1 MEKKSNFFGFERP
14 IENFFAYHCFGD
26 KATEILRSID
36 QPYKDITH
44 WSMDDL
50 RFMRSMRSEHCTAIF
65 VFTDDAEVYASEIDA
80 FIKQYEDVVTNFF
93 ILDLHASSQYK
104 IFKEKWEFYNILA
117 TRYFT
122 LQDNILHFLL
132 FFKHF
137 IETMGRI
144 SMDYPHDFRSFM
156 RTATFIAAGKA
167 GAMKKAVDAIPHKNI
182 RALMLGLEFQDYEL
196 DNANVKEDIDALAS
210 FFDQLPDSVLV
221 YWQISNNIGNPHVE
235 YIAGF
240 DTEPVC
246 GATHS

>member
-1 MEKKSNFFGFERP
+1 MEKSPEYFGFTP
-14 IENFFAYHCFGD
+14 IESFFAYHCFGD
-26 KATEILRSID
+26 KATEILSSID

-50 RFMRSMRSEHCTAIF
+50 RSMRSKHCAAIF

-80 FIKQYEDVVTNFF
+80 FIKQYEDVDTNFF

-104 IFKEKWEFYNILA
+104 IFKEKWKFYNILA
-117 TRYFT
+117 TRYCT
-122 LQDNILHFLL
+122 LQDNILHYLL

-144 SMDYPHDFRSFM
+144 SMDFHNFRSFM

-182 RALMLGLEFQDYEL
+182 RALMLGLELQDYEAN
-196 DNANVKEDIDALAS
+196 NANVKEDMDALAS
-210 FFDQLPDSVLV
+210 FFDQLPDSVEV
-221 YWQISNNIGNPHVE
+221 KWQISHNFGNPHVE

>member
-1 MEKKSNFFGFERP
+1 MEKSPEYFGFTP
-14 IENFFAYHCFGD
+14 IESFFAYHCFGD
-26 KATEILRSID
+26 KATEILSSID

-50 RFMRSMRSEHCTAIF
+50 RSMRSKHCAAIF

-80 FIKQYEDVVTNFF
+80 FIKQYEDVDTNFF

-104 IFKEKWEFYNILA
+104 IFKEKWKFYNILA
-117 TRYFT
+117 TRYCT
-122 LQDNILHFLL
+122 LQDNILHYLL

-144 SMDYPHDFRSFM
+144 SMDFHDFRSFM

-182 RALMLGLEFQDYEL
+182 RALMLGLELQDYEAN
-196 DNANVKEDIDALAS
+196 NANVKEDMDALAS
-210 FFDQLPDSVLV
+210 FFDRLPDSVLV
-221 YWQISNNIGNPHVE
+221 YWQISSNIGNPHVE

>member
-1 MEKKSNFFGFERP
+1 MEKSPEYFGFTP
-14 IENFFAYHCFGD
+14 IESFFAYHCFGD
-26 KATEILRSID
+26 KATEILSSID

-50 RFMRSMRSEHCTAIF
+50 RSMRSKHCAAIF

-80 FIKQYEDVVTNFF
+80 FIKQYEDVDTNFF

-104 IFKEKWEFYNILA
+104 IFKEKWKFYNILA
-117 TRYFT
+117 TRYCT
-122 LQDNILHFLL
+122 LQDNILHYLL

-144 SMDYPHDFRSFM
+144 SMDFHDFRNFM

-182 RALMLGLEFQDYEL
+182 RALMLGLELQDYEA
-196 DNANVKEDIDALAS
+196 DNANVKEDMDALAS

-221 YWQISNNIGNPHVE
+221 YWQISSNIGNPHVE

>member
-1 MEKKSNFFGFERP
+1 MEKSPEYFGFTP
-14 IENFFAYHCFGD
+14 IESFFAYHCFGD
-26 KATEILRSID
+26 KATEILSSID

-50 RFMRSMRSEHCTAIF
+50 RSMRSKHCAAIF

-117 TRYFT
+117 TRYCT
-122 LQDNILHFLL
+122 LQDNILHYLL

-144 SMDYPHDFRSFM
+144 SMDFHDFRSFM
-156 RTATFIAAGKA
+156 RTATFIAAGKV
-167 GAMKKAVDAIPHKNI
+167 GAMKKVADAIPHKNI
-182 RALMLGLEFQDYEL
+182 RALMLGLELQDYEA
-196 DNANVKEDIDALAS
+196 DNANVKEDMDALAS

-221 YWQISNNIGNPHVE
+221 YWQISSNIGNPHVE

>member
-1 MEKKSNFFGFERP
+1 MEKLHYPLGFEP
-14 IENFFAYHCFGD
+14 IESFFAYHCFGD
-26 KATEILRSID
+26 KATEILSSID

-50 RFMRSMRSEHCTAIF
+50 RSMRSKHCAAIF

-80 FIKQYEDVVTNFF
+80 FIKQYEDVDTNFF

-104 IFKEKWEFYNILA
+104 IFKEKWKFYNILA
-117 TRYFT
+117 TRYCT
-122 LQDNILHFLL
+122 LQDNILHYLL

-144 SMDYPHDFRSFM
+144 SMDFHDFRSFM

-182 RALMLGLEFQDYEL
+182 RALMLGWSCRTTKRTMQM
-196 DNANVKEDIDALAS
+196 
-210 FFDQLPDSVLV
+210 
-221 YWQISNNIGNPHVE
+221 
-235 YIAGF
+235 
-240 DTEPVC
+240 
-246 GATHS
+246 

>member
-1 MEKKSNFFGFERP
+1 MEKLHYPLGIEP
-14 IENFFAYHCFGD
+14 IESFFAYHCFGD

-117 TRYFT
+117 TRYCT

-144 SMDYPHDFRSFM
+144 SMDFHDFRSFM

-221 YWQISNNIGNPHVE
+221 YWQISYNIVNPHVE

>member
-1 MEKKSNFFGFERP
+1 MEKLHYPLGFEP
-14 IENFFAYHCFGD
+14 IESFFAYHCFGD
-26 KATEILRSID
+26 KATEILSSID

-50 RFMRSMRSEHCTAIF
+50 RSMRSKHCAAIF

-80 FIKQYEDVVTNFF
+80 FIKQYEDVDTNFF

-104 IFKEKWEFYNILA
+104 IFKEKWKFYNILA
-117 TRYFT
+117 TRYST
-122 LQDNILHFLL
+122 LQDNILHYLL

-144 SMDYPHDFRSFM
+144 SMDFHDFRSFM

-182 RALMLGLEFQDYEL
+182 RALMLGLELQDYEA
-196 DNANVKEDIDALAS
+196 DNANVKEDMDALAS

-221 YWQISNNIGNPHVE
+221 YWQISSNIGNPHVE

>member
-1 MEKKSNFFGFERP
+1 MEKLHYPLGFEP
-14 IENFFAYHCFGD
+14 IESFFAYHCFGD
-26 KATEILRSID
+26 KATEILSSID

-50 RFMRSMRSEHCTAIF
+50 RSMRSKHCAAIF

-80 FIKQYEDVVTNFF
+80 FIKQYEDVDTNFS
-93 ILDLHASSQYK
+93 SSQYK
-104 IFKEKWEFYNILA
+104 IFKEKWKFYNILA
-117 TRYFT
+117 TRYCT
-122 LQDNILHFLL
+122 LQDNILHYLL

-144 SMDYPHDFRSFM
+144 SMDFHDFRSFM

-182 RALMLGLEFQDYEL
+182 RALMLGLELQDYEA
-196 DNANVKEDIDALAS
+196 DNANVKEDMDALAS

-221 YWQISNNIGNPHVE
+221 YWQISSNIGNPHVE

>member
-1 MEKKSNFFGFERP
+1 MEKSPEYFGFTP
-14 IENFFAYHCFGD
+14 IESFFAYHCFGD
-26 KATEILRSID
+26 KATEILSSID

-80 FIKQYEDVVTNFF
+80 FIKQYEDVDTNFF

-104 IFKEKWEFYNILA
+104 IFKEKWKFYNILA
-117 TRYFT
+117 TRYCT
-122 LQDNILHFLL
+122 LQDNILHYLL

-144 SMDYPHDFRSFM
+144 SMDFHDFRNFM

-182 RALMLGLEFQDYEL
+182 RALMLGLELQDYEA
-196 DNANVKEDIDALAS
+196 DNANVKEDMDALAS

-221 YWQISNNIGNPHVE
+221 YWQISSNIGNPHVE

>member
-1 MEKKSNFFGFERP
+1 MEKSPEYFGFTP
-14 IENFFAYHCFGD
+14 IESFFAYHCFGD
-26 KATEILRSID
+26 KATEILSSID

-50 RFMRSMRSEHCTAIF
+50 RSMRSKHCAAIF
-65 VFTDDAEVYASEIDA
+65 VFTDDAEVYASEIYA
-80 FIKQYEDVVTNFF
+80 FIKQYEDVDTNFF

-117 TRYFT
+117 TRYCT
-122 LQDNILHFLL
+122 LQDNILHYLL

-144 SMDYPHDFRSFM
+144 SMDFHDFRSFM

-182 RALMLGLEFQDYEL
+182 RALMLGLELQDYEAN
-196 DNANVKEDIDALAS
+196 NANVKEDMDALAS

-221 YWQISNNIGNPHVE
+221 YWQISSNIGNPHVE

>member
-1 MEKKSNFFGFERP
+1 MEKSPEYFGFTP
-14 IENFFAYHCFGD
+14 IESFFAYHCFGD
-26 KATEILRSID
+26 KATEILSSID

-50 RFMRSMRSEHCTAIF
+50 RFMRSMRSKHCTAIF

-117 TRYFT
+117 TRYCT
-122 LQDNILHFLL
+122 LQDNILHYLL

-144 SMDYPHDFRSFM
+144 SMDFHDFRSFM
-156 RTATFIAAGKA
+156 RTATFIAAGKV
-167 GAMKKAVDAIPHKNI
+167 GAMKKVADAIPHKNI
-182 RALMLGLEFQDYEL
+182 RALMLGLELQDYEA
-196 DNANVKEDIDALAS
+196 DNANVKEDIDAVAS

-221 YWQISNNIGNPHVE
+221 YWQISSNIGNPHVE

>member
-1 MEKKSNFFGFERP
+1 MEKSPEYFGFTP
-14 IENFFAYHCFGD
+14 IESFFAYHCFGD
-26 KATEILRSID
+26 KATEILSSID

-50 RFMRSMRSEHCTAIF
+50 RSMRSKHCAAIF

-80 FIKQYEDVVTNFF
+80 FIKQYEDVDTNFF

-117 TRYFT
+117 TRYCT
-122 LQDNILHFLL
+122 LQDNILYYLL

-144 SMDYPHDFRSFM
+144 SMDFHDFRSFM

-182 RALMLGLEFQDYEL
+182 RAFMLGLELQGYEA

-221 YWQISNNIGNPHVE
+221 YWQISSNIGNPHVE

>member
-1 MEKKSNFFGFERP
+1 MEKSPEYFGFTP
-14 IENFFAYHCFGD
+14 IESFFAYHCFGD
-26 KATEILRSID
+26 KATEILSSID

-50 RFMRSMRSEHCTAIF
+50 RSMRSKHCAAIF

-80 FIKQYEDVVTNFF
+80 FIKQYEDVDTNFF

-117 TRYFT
+117 TRYCT
-122 LQDNILHFLL
+122 LQDNILHYLL

-144 SMDYPHDFRSFM
+144 SMDFHDFRSFM

-167 GAMKKAVDAIPHKNI
+167 GGD
-182 RALMLGLEFQDYEL
+182 EE
-196 DNANVKEDIDALAS
+196 S
-210 FFDQLPDSVLV
+210 
-221 YWQISNNIGNPHVE
+221 
-235 YIAGF
+235 
-240 DTEPVC
+240 C
-246 GATHS
+246 

>member
-1 MEKKSNFFGFERP
+1 MEKLHYPLGFEP
-14 IENFFAYHCFGD
+14 IESFFAYHCFGD
-26 KATEILRSID
+26 KATEILSSID

-80 FIKQYEDVVTNFF
+80 FIKQYEDVDTNFF

-104 IFKEKWEFYNILA
+104 IFKEKWKFYNILA
-117 TRYFT
+117 TRYCT

-144 SMDYPHDFRSFM
+144 SMDFHDFRNFM

-182 RALMLGLEFQDYEL
+182 RALMLGLELQDYEAN
-196 DNANVKEDIDALAS
+196 NANVKEDMDALAS

-221 YWQISNNIGNPHVE
+221 YWQISSNIGNPHVE

>member
-1 MEKKSNFFGFERP
+1 MEKSPEYFGFTP
-14 IENFFAYHCFGD
+14 IESFFAYHCFGD
-26 KATEILRSID
+26 KATEILSSID

-50 RFMRSMRSEHCTAIF
+50 RSMRSKHCAAIF

-80 FIKQYEDVVTNFF
+80 FIKQYEDVDTNFF

-104 IFKEKWEFYNILA
+104 IFKDKWKFYNILA
-117 TRYFT
+117 TRYCT
-122 LQDNILHFLL
+122 LQDNILHYLL

-144 SMDYPHDFRSFM
+144 SMDFHDFRSFM

-182 RALMLGLEFQDYEL
+182 RALMLGLELQDYEAN
-196 DNANVKEDIDALAS
+196 NANVKEDMDALAS

-221 YWQISNNIGNPHVE
+221 YWQISSNIGNPHVE

>member
-1 MEKKSNFFGFERP
+1 MEKSPEYFGFTP
-14 IENFFAYHCFGD
+14 IESFFAYHCFGD
-26 KATEILRSID
+26 KATEILSSID

-50 RFMRSMRSEHCTAIF
+50 RSMRSKHCAAIF

-80 FIKQYEDVVTNFF
+80 FIKQYEDVDTNFF

-104 IFKEKWEFYNILA
+104 IFKEKWKFYNILA
-117 TRYFT
+117 TRYCT
-122 LQDNILHFLL
+122 LQDNILHYLL

-144 SMDYPHDFRSFM
+144 SMDFHDFRNFM

-182 RALMLGLEFQDYEL
+182 RALMLGLELQDYEA
-196 DNANVKEDIDALAS
+196 DNANVKEDMDALAS

-221 YWQISNNIGNPHVE
+221 YWKISSNIGNPHVE

>member
-1 MEKKSNFFGFERP
+1 MEKSPEYFGFTP
-14 IENFFAYHCFGD
+14 IESFFAYHCFGD
-26 KATEILRSID
+26 KATEILSSLD

-50 RFMRSMRSEHCTAIF
+50 RSMRSKHCAAIF

-80 FIKQYEDVVTNFF
+80 FIKQYEDVDTNFF

-104 IFKEKWEFYNILA
+104 IFKEKWKFYNILA
-117 TRYFT
+117 TRYCT
-122 LQDNILHFLL
+122 LQDNILHYLL

-144 SMDYPHDFRSFM
+144 SMDFHDFRSFM

-182 RALMLGLEFQDYEL
+182 RALMLGLELQDYEA
-196 DNANVKEDIDALAS
+196 DNANVKEDMDALAS

-221 YWQISNNIGNPHVE
+221 YWQISSNIGNPHVE

>member
-1 MEKKSNFFGFERP
+1 MEKLHYPLGFEP
-14 IENFFAYHCFGD
+14 IESFFAYHCFGD
-26 KATEILRSID
+26 KATEILSSID

-44 WSMDDL
+44 WSMDAL
-50 RFMRSMRSEHCTAIF
+50 RSMRSKHCAAIF

-80 FIKQYEDVVTNFF
+80 FIKQYEDVDTNFF

-104 IFKEKWEFYNILA
+104 IFKEKWKFYNILA
-117 TRYFT
+117 TRYCT
-122 LQDNILHFLL
+122 LQDNILHYLL

-144 SMDYPHDFRSFM
+144 SMDFHDFRSFM

-182 RALMLGLEFQDYEL
+182 RALMLGLELQDYEA
-196 DNANVKEDIDALAS
+196 DNENVKEDMDALAS

-221 YWQISNNIGNPHVE
+221 YWQISSNIGNPHVE

>member
-1 MEKKSNFFGFERP
+1 MEKSPEYFGFTP
-14 IENFFAYHCFGD
+14 IESFFAYHCFGD
-26 KATEILRSID
+26 KATEILSSID

-50 RFMRSMRSEHCTAIF
+50 RSMRSKHCAAIF

-80 FIKQYEDVVTNFF
+80 FIKQYEDVDTNFF

-117 TRYFT
+117 TRYCT
-122 LQDNILHFLL
+122 LQDNILHYLL

-144 SMDYPHDFRSFM
+144 SMDFHDFRSFM

-167 GAMKKAVDAIPHKNI
+167 GAMKKAVDTIPHKNI
-182 RALMLGLEFQDYEL
+182 RALMLGLELQDYEAN
-196 DNANVKEDIDALAS
+196 NANVKEDMDALAS

-221 YWQISNNIGNPHVE
+221 YWQISSNIGNPHVE

>member
-1 MEKKSNFFGFERP
+1 MEKSPEYFGFTP
-14 IENFFAYHCFGD
+14 IGSFFAYHCFGD
-26 KATEILRSID
+26 KATEILSSID

-50 RFMRSMRSEHCTAIF
+50 RSMRSKHCAAIF

-80 FIKQYEDVVTNFF
+80 FIKQYEDVDTNFF

-104 IFKEKWEFYNILA
+104 IFKEKWKFYNILA
-117 TRYFT
+117 TRYCT
-122 LQDNILHFLL
+122 LQDNILHYLL

-144 SMDYPHDFRSFM
+144 SMDFHDFRSFM

-182 RALMLGLEFQDYEL
+182 RALMLGLELQDYEA
-196 DNANVKEDIDALAS
+196 DNANVKEDMDALAS

-221 YWQISNNIGNPHVE
+221 YWQISSNIGNPHVE

>member
-1 MEKKSNFFGFERP
+1 MEKLHYPLGFEP
-14 IENFFAYHCFGD
+14 IESFFAYHCFGD
-26 KATEILRSID
+26 KATEILSSID

-50 RFMRSMRSEHCTAIF
+50 RSMRSKHCAAIF

-80 FIKQYEDVVTNFF
+80 FIKQYEDVDTNFF

-117 TRYFT
+117 TRYCT
-122 LQDNILHFLL
+122 LQDNILHYLL

-144 SMDYPHDFRSFM
+144 SMDFHDFRSFM

-182 RALMLGLEFQDYEL
+182 RALMLGLELQDYEAN
-196 DNANVKEDIDALAS
+196 NANVKEDMDALAS
-210 FFDQLPDSVLV
+210 FFDQLPNSVLV
-221 YWQISNNIGNPHVE
+221 YWQISSNIGNPHVE

>member
-1 MEKKSNFFGFERP
+1 MEKLHYPLGFEP
-14 IENFFAYHCFGD
+14 IESFFAYHCFGD
-26 KATEILRSID
+26 KATEILSSID

-50 RFMRSMRSEHCTAIF
+50 RSMRSKHCAAIF

-80 FIKQYEDVVTNFF
+80 FIKQYEDVDTNFF

-104 IFKEKWEFYNILA
+104 IFKEKWKFYNILA
-117 TRYFT
+117 TRYCT
-122 LQDNILHFLL
+122 LQDNILHYLL

-144 SMDYPHDFRSFM
+144 SMDFHDFRSFM

-167 GAMKKAVDAIPHKNI
+167 GTMKKAVDAIPHKNI
-182 RALMLGLEFQDYEL
+182 RALMLGLELQDYEA
-196 DNANVKEDIDALAS
+196 DNANVKEDMDALAS

-221 YWQISNNIGNPHVE
+221 YWQISSNIGNPHVE

>member
-1 MEKKSNFFGFERP
+1 
-14 IENFFAYHCFGD
+14 
-26 KATEILRSID
+26 
-36 QPYKDITH
+36 
-44 WSMDDL
+44 MDDL
-50 RFMRSMRSEHCTAIF
+50 RSMRSKHCAAIF

-80 FIKQYEDVVTNFF
+80 FIKQYEDVDTNFF

-104 IFKEKWEFYNILA
+104 IFKEKWKFYNILA
-117 TRYFT
+117 TRYCT
-122 LQDNILHFLL
+122 LQDNILHYLL

-144 SMDYPHDFRSFM
+144 SMDFHDFRSFM

-167 GAMKKAVDAIPHKNI
+167 GAIKKAVDAIPHKNI
-182 RALMLGLEFQDYEL
+182 RAFMLGLELQDYEAN
-196 DNANVKEDIDALAS
+196 NANVKEDMDALAS

-221 YWQISNNIGNPHVE
+221 YWQISSNIGNPHVE

>member
-1 MEKKSNFFGFERP
+1 MEKSPEYFGFTP
-14 IENFFAYHCFGD
+14 IESFFAYHCFGD
-26 KATEILRSID
+26 KATEILSSID

-50 RFMRSMRSEHCTAIF
+50 RSMRSMRSKHCAAIF

-80 FIKQYEDVVTNFF
+80 FIKQYEDVDTNFF

-117 TRYFT
+117 TRYCT
-122 LQDNILHFLL
+122 LQDNILHYLL

-144 SMDYPHDFRSFM
+144 SMDFHDFRSFM

-182 RALMLGLEFQDYEL
+182 RALMLGLELQDYEAN
-196 DNANVKEDIDALAS
+196 NANVKEDMDALAS

-221 YWQISNNIGNPHVE
+221 YWQISSNIGNPHVE

>member
-1 MEKKSNFFGFERP
+1 MEKLHYPLGFEP
-14 IENFFAYHCFGD
+14 IESFFAYHCFGD
-26 KATEILRSID
+26 KATEILSSID

-50 RFMRSMRSEHCTAIF
+50 RSMRSKHCAAIF

-80 FIKQYEDVVTNFF
+80 FIKQYEDVDTNFF

-104 IFKEKWEFYNILA
+104 IFKEKWKFYNILA
-117 TRYFT
+117 TRYCT
-122 LQDNILHFLL
+122 LQDNILHYLL

-144 SMDYPHDFRSFM
+144 SMDFHDFRSFM

-167 GAMKKAVDAIPHKNI
+167 RAMKKAVDAIPHKNI
-182 RALMLGLEFQDYEL
+182 RALMLGLELQDYEAN
-196 DNANVKEDIDALAS
+196 NANVKEDMDALAS

-221 YWQISNNIGNPHVE
+221 YWQISSNIGNPHVE

>member
-1 MEKKSNFFGFERP
+1 MEKSPEYFGFTP
-14 IENFFAYHCFGD
+14 IESFFAYHCFGD
-26 KATEILRSID
+26 KATEILSSID

-50 RFMRSMRSEHCTAIF
+50 RSMRSKHCAAIF

-80 FIKQYEDVVTNFF
+80 FIKQYEDVDTNFF

-104 IFKEKWEFYNILA
+104 IFKEKWKFYNILA
-117 TRYFT
+117 TRYCT
-122 LQDNILHFLL
+122 LQDNILHYLL

-144 SMDYPHDFRSFM
+144 SMDFHDFRSFM

-167 GAMKKAVDAIPHKNI
+167 GVMKKAVDAIPHKNI
-182 RALMLGLEFQDYEL
+182 RALMLGLELQDYEAN
-196 DNANVKEDIDALAS
+196 NANVKEDMDALAS

-221 YWQISNNIGNPHVE
+221 YWQISSNIGNPHVE

>member
-1 MEKKSNFFGFERP
+1 MEKSPEYFGFTP
-14 IENFFAYHCFGD
+14 IESFFAYNCFGD
-26 KATEILRSID
+26 KATEILSSID

-50 RFMRSMRSEHCTAIF
+50 RSMRSKHCAAIF

-80 FIKQYEDVVTNFF
+80 FIKQYEDVDTNFF

-104 IFKEKWEFYNILA
+104 IFKEKWKFYNILA
-117 TRYFT
+117 TRYCT
-122 LQDNILHFLL
+122 LQDNILHYLL

-144 SMDYPHDFRSFM
+144 SMDFHDFRSFM

-182 RALMLGLEFQDYEL
+182 RALMLGLELQDYEAN
-196 DNANVKEDIDALAS
+196 NANVKEDMDALAS

-221 YWQISNNIGNPHVE
+221 YWQISSNIGNPHVE

>member
-1 MEKKSNFFGFERP
+1 MEKSPEYFGFTP
-14 IENFFAYHCFGD
+14 IESFFAYHCFGD
-26 KATEILRSID
+26 KATEILSSID

-44 WSMDDL
+44 WSLDDL

-80 FIKQYEDVVTNFF
+80 FIKQYEDVDTNFF

-104 IFKEKWEFYNILA
+104 IFKEKWKFYNILA
-117 TRYFT
+117 TRYCT
-122 LQDNILHFLL
+122 LQDNILHYLL

-144 SMDYPHDFRSFM
+144 SMDFHDFRSFM

-182 RALMLGLEFQDYEL
+182 RALMLGLELQDYEAN
-196 DNANVKEDIDALAS
+196 NANVKEDMDALAS

-221 YWQISNNIGNPHVE
+221 YWQISSNIGNPHVE

>member
-1 MEKKSNFFGFERP
+1 MEKSPEYFGFTP

-26 KATEILRSID
+26 KATEILSSID

-50 RFMRSMRSEHCTAIF
+50 RSMRSKHCAAIF

-80 FIKQYEDVVTNFF
+80 FIKQYEDVDTNFF

-104 IFKEKWEFYNILA
+104 IFKEKWKFYNILA
-117 TRYFT
+117 TRYCT
-122 LQDNILHFLL
+122 LQDNILHYLL

-144 SMDYPHDFRSFM
+144 SMDFHDFRSFM

-182 RALMLGLEFQDYEL
+182 RALMLGLELQDYEAN
-196 DNANVKEDIDALAS
+196 NANVKEDMDALAS

-221 YWQISNNIGNPHVE
+221 YWQISSNIGNPHVE

>member
-1 MEKKSNFFGFERP
+1 MEKSPEYFGFTP
-14 IENFFAYHCFGD
+14 IESFFAYHCFGD
-26 KATEILRSID
+26 KATEILSSID

-50 RFMRSMRSEHCTAIF
+50 RSMRSKHCAAIF

-80 FIKQYEDVVTNFF
+80 FIKQYEDVDTNFF

-104 IFKEKWEFYNILA
+104 IFKEKWKFYNILA
-117 TRYFT
+117 TRYCT
-122 LQDNILHFLL
+122 LQDNILHYLL

-144 SMDYPHDFRSFM
+144 SMDFHDFRNFM

-167 GAMKKAVDAIPHKNI
+167 GAMKKDVDAIPHKNI
-182 RALMLGLEFQDYEL
+182 RALMLGLELQDYEA
-196 DNANVKEDIDALAS
+196 DNANVKEDMDALAS

-221 YWQISNNIGNPHVE
+221 YWQISSNIGNPHVE

>member
-1 MEKKSNFFGFERP
+1 MEKSPEYFGFTP
-14 IENFFAYHCFGD
+14 IESFFAYHCFGD
-26 KATEILRSID
+26 KATEILSSID

-50 RFMRSMRSEHCTAIF
+50 RSMRSKHCAAIF

-80 FIKQYEDVVTNFF
+80 FIKQYEDVDTNFF

-117 TRYFT
+117 TRYCT
-122 LQDNILHFLL
+122 LQDNILHYLL

-137 IETMGRI
+137 IETMGCI
-144 SMDYPHDFRSFM
+144 SMDFHDFRSFM

-182 RALMLGLEFQDYEL
+182 RAFMLGLELQGYEA

-221 YWQISNNIGNPHVE
+221 YWQISCNIGNPHVE

>member
-1 MEKKSNFFGFERP
+1 MEKSPEYFGFTP
-14 IENFFAYHCFGD
+14 IESFFAYHCFGD
-26 KATEILRSID
+26 KATEILSSID

-50 RFMRSMRSEHCTAIF
+50 RSMRSKHCAAIF

-80 FIKQYEDVVTNFF
+80 FIKQYEDVDTNFF

-104 IFKEKWEFYNILA
+104 IFKEKWKFYNILA
-117 TRYFT
+117 TRYCT
-122 LQDNILHFLL
+122 LQDNILHYLL

-144 SMDYPHDFRSFM
+144 SMDFHDFRSFM

-182 RALMLGLEFQDYEL
+182 RALMLGLELQDYEAN
-196 DNANVKEDIDALAS
+196 NANVKEDMDALAF
-210 FFDQLPDSVLV
+210 FFDQFPDSVLV
-221 YWQISNNIGNPHVE
+221 YWQISSNIGNPHVE

>member
-1 MEKKSNFFGFERP
+1 MEKLHYPLGFEP
-14 IENFFAYHCFGD
+14 IESFFAYHCFGN
-26 KATEILRSID
+26 KATEILSSID

-80 FIKQYEDVVTNFF
+80 FIEQYEDVVTNFF

-117 TRYFT
+117 TRYCT

-144 SMDYPHDFRSFM
+144 SMDFHDFRSFM

-182 RALMLGLEFQDYEL
+182 RALMLGLELQDYEAN
-196 DNANVKEDIDALAS
+196 NANVKEDMDALAS

-221 YWQISNNIGNPHVE
+221 YWQISSNIGNPHVE

>member
-1 MEKKSNFFGFERP
+1 MEKLHYPLGFEP
-14 IENFFAYHCFGD
+14 IESFFAYHCFGD
-26 KATEILRSID
+26 KATEILSSID

-50 RFMRSMRSEHCTAIF
+50 RSMRSKHCAAIF

-104 IFKEKWEFYNILA
+104 IFKEKWKFYNILA
-117 TRYFT
+117 TRYCT
-122 LQDNILHFLL
+122 LQDNILHYLL

-144 SMDYPHDFRSFM
+144 SMDFHDFRSFM

-182 RALMLGLEFQDYEL
+182 RALMLGLELQDYEAN
-196 DNANVKEDIDALAS
+196 NANVKEDMDALAS

-221 YWQISNNIGNPHVE
+221 YWQISSNIGNPHVE